1 MEHQQN
7 NNHQT
12 LQTLCEAVEQRLGR
26 KPKTPKDFDNLM
38 GDIWQKTH
46 ERISASTL
54 MRIWGYTKSN
64 GMPRIDTLNILAHYL
79 DYADYASFVA
89 TLRSESISPTQTTP
103 EPVTSVVNNRKKS
116 MHGLLWICIAL
127 FIALPLIAVWHF
139 CHQSD
144 EDAKGHMLCKGE
156 YFATYDEY
164 LSLFGINTPY
174 EQHYK
179 KLPDY
184 PDIVLWG
191 PQYQH
196 PQYHNSGDSAAL
208 FPTISEYF
216 TGTCPDSA
224 NQTIVDFNEKR
235 YYQAIANNEVRC
247 VFMQNLV
254 DSGFVFLGVYRMSL
268 NMSNT
273 DSVVWVRVA
282 DSCDLSNLEA
292 LIDYR
297 N

>member
-1 MEHQQN
+1 MF
-7 NNHQT
+7 
-12 LQTLCEAVEQRLGR
+12 G
-26 KPKTPKDFDNLM
+26 
-38 GDIWQKTH
+38 I
-46 ERISASTL
+46 
-54 MRIWGYTKSN
+54 
-64 GMPRIDTLNILAHYL
+64 
-79 DYADYASFVA
+79 FV
-89 TLRSESISPTQTTP
+89 
-103 EPVTSVVNNRKKS
+103 
-116 MHGLLWICIAL
+116 AL
-127 FIALPLIAVWHF
+127 FIALSLTGVWHF
-139 CHQSD
+139 CHQAD
-144 EDAKGHMLCKGE
+144 EDVKGRILCKGE
-156 YFATYDEY
+156 YFATYDDY

-179 KLPDY
+179 KLSDY

-216 TGTCPDSA
+216 TGICPDSA
-224 NQTIVDFNEKR
+224 NQTIIDFNEKR

-282 DSCDLSNLEA
+282 DSCDLSNLKA
-292 LIDYR
+292 LIGYR